1 MAWALL
7 VLAGSMIQS
16 PLTSKA
22 VHVESHA
29 LLVAGSRRDDPP
41 EPPPPLHG
49 TPSGT
54 VLRQRIAVEYRYD
67 VHFTRDV
74 FAPDNRTLVDAVSRD
89 GTVGP
94 HRVYVV
100 VEEQV
105 RDCWPALVSRI
116 RAYADAHA
124 GRLSLAAAPL
134 VVRGGEEVKN
144 CPDLVARLQAG
155 LNDAGIDRHSYVLC
169 IGGGALQDAVG
180 FAAATAHRGVRMV
193 RLPTTVLAQN
203 DSGVGVKNAVN
214 AFHKKNFLGTFAPPY
229 AVIND
234 ARFLETLPHRERVAG
249 MSEAVKVALIRD
261 AEFFTWLTRN
271 AGALA
276 AGEAAP
282 LDYLIRRCAELHLR
296 HIGTSGDPFEFGSA
310 RPLDFGHWAA
320 HKLESMTEYRLR
332 HGEAVAI
339 GIAIDT
345 LYSELAGY
353 LAPGTAEAVLDLL
366 EGLGLP
372 IWDDALDQEEPARQ
386 LRVLRGLTEFREHLG
401 GELTITLLRGIGDG
415 FEVHRMD
422 EGLVRRAILHL
433 GQRASAA

>member
-1 MAWALL
+1 M
-7 VLAGSMIQS
+7 
-16 PLTSKA
+16 
-22 VHVESHA
+22 
-29 LLVAGSRRDDPP
+29 PP
-41 EPPPPLHG
+41 DA
-49 TPSGT
+49 

-67 VHFTRDV
+67 VHFTHGA
-74 FAPDNRTLVDAVSRD
+74 FAAENRTLADVLAQDH
-89 GTVGP
+89 GTGP

-105 RDCWPALVSRI
+105 RDSWPGLVSDI
-116 RAYADAHA
+116 RAYARAHA
-124 GRLSLAAAPL
+124 AQFSLAADPL
-134 VVRGGEEVKN
+134 IARGGEEAKN
-144 CPDLVARLQAG
+144 RPELVAQVQAS

-203 DSGVGVKNAVN
+203 DSGVGVKNAIN
-214 AFHKKNFLGTFAPPY
+214 AFGKKNFLGTFAPPF

-234 ARFLETLPHRERVAG
+234 ARFLETLPPRERVAG

-261 AEFFTWLTRN
+261 AEFFGWLRRN
-271 AGALA
+271 SRALSAGDAGALQ
-276 AGEAAP
+276 
-282 LDYLIRRCAELHLR
+282 YLIRRCAELHLR

-320 HKLESMTEYRLR
+320 HRLESMTGYRLR

-339 GIAIDT
+339 GMAIDT

-353 LAPGTAEAVLDLL
+353 LAPGTAGAVLGLL
-366 EGLGLP
+366 RDLGLP
-372 IWDDALDQEEPARQ
+372 LWDEALREEDA
-386 LRVLRGLTEFREHLG
+386 VLRGLEEFREHLG
-401 GELTITLLRGIGDG
+401 GELTVTLLRGIGQG

-422 EGLVRRAILHL
+422 ERLVRRAIHQLDPA
-433 GQRASAA
+433 RAA